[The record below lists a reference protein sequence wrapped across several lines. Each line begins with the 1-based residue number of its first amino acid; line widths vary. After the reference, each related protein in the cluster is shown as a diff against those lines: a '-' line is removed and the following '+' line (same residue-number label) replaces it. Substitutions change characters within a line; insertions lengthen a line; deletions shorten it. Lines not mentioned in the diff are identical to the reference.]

1 MTYEKFKEI
10 INLQI
15 AHHNRILA
23 LSKLKVDLVELF
35 DEQDKAV
42 QLLWQEV
49 LTEFGYD
56 WLSWYLYEKGGI
68 SGKPRKDLKAWDKEK
83 KEICK
88 NIRSLWKYLIKEE
101 YFVNQLV
108 PNFQCKMILLMR
120 YYLIL
125 ELFLLM

>member
-15 AHHNRILA
+15 THHNRILA
-23 LSKLKVDLVELF
+23 LSELKVDLVELF
-35 DEQDKAV
+35 DEQDKAI

-56 WLSWYLYEKGGI
+56 WISWYLYERDGI
-68 SGKPRKDLKAWDKEK
+68 SGKPRKDLKAWDKDK

-88 NIRSLWKYLIKEE
+88 DLKSLWTYLIKEE
-101 YFVNQLV
+101 YFVNQLLG
-108 PNFQCKMILLMR
+108 PK
-120 YYLIL
+120 
-125 ELFLLM
+125 